1 MKILM
6 LNNSDIESGAAR
18 ATTRL
23 QQGLRDKLIDAQLL
37 VARKFGDSPQVIG
50 PGSTFAKAMGFS
62 RPTLEQKIF
71 GIAPGKINGPFSPS
85 FLPDRI
91 PAVVAALSPD
101 IIHLNWVAN
110 MMRLETLSR
119 FEVPIV
125 WTLHDSWPF
134 TGGCYVPF
142 DCTRYREAC
151 GSCPVLGSSRE
162 SDLSRRVWMRK
173 QRAWRG
179 LDLTIVAPS
188 SWMGACAKASSLF
201 GKARI
206 EVIPNGL
213 DLHRFKPVDKRTA
226 REMLSLPQDKRLILF
241 GAKSATSD
249 RNKGFHLLAQ
259 ALHELAGSR
268 APDGSI
274 ELVVF
279 GASRPEPAP
288 ELGFPAHYLGWF
300 SDEVSLALLYA
311 AADVF
316 VFPSLQESLGYTA
329 MEAMACGTPCVAF
342 NQGGIPDLIDHG
354 INGYLAEPFDAADLA
369 RGIGWVLEA
378 GKRGGDL
385 SGAARGKVE
394 RDFSIESVAARY
406 LELYRSVSHR
416 PPAGTSPL

>member
-6 LNNSDIESGAAR
+6 LNNADVESGAAR

-23 QQGLRDKLIDAQLL
+23 QQGLRDQGVDAQLL
-37 VARKFGDSPQVIG
+37 VQRKFGDSPRVIG
-50 PGSTFAKAMGFS
+50 PNSTFAKAMGFS

-71 GIAPGKINGPFSPS
+71 GIAPQKINGPFSPS
-85 FLPDRI
+85 FLPDRVSARI
-91 PAVVAALSPD
+91 AALSPD

-110 MMRLETLSR
+110 MMRLETLGR
-119 FEVPIV
+119 FEAPLV

-142 DCTRYREAC
+142 DCTRYRETC
-151 GSCPVLGSSRE
+151 GCCPVLGSSRE
-162 SDLSRRVWMRK
+162 SDLSRRVWRRK
-173 QRAWRG
+173 EKAWRG
-179 LDLTIVAPS
+179 LNLTIAAPS
-188 SWMGACAKASSLF
+188 SWMGACARASSLF

-213 DLHRFKPVDKRTA
+213 DLNRFKPIDKRTA
-226 REMLSLPQDKRLILF
+226 REILSLPQDKRLVLF

-249 RNKGFHLLAQ
+249 LNKGFQLLVQ
-259 ALHELAGSR
+259 ALHELAGASL
-268 APDGSI
+268 PDRSI

-279 GASRPEPAP
+279 GSSQPEPTP
-288 ELGFPAHYLGWF
+288 ELGFPTHYLGWF

-316 VFPSLQESLGYTA
+316 VFPSLQESLGYTT

-354 INGYLAEPFDAADLA
+354 VNGYLARPFEPSDLA
-369 RGIGWVLEA
+369 RGIEWVLKA
-378 GKRGGDL
+378 GKCGGDL
-385 SGAARGKVE
+385 SGAARRKVE
-394 RDFSIESVAARY
+394 HEFSIEAVAARY
-406 LELYRSVSHR
+406 LDLYHSVLNR
-416 PPAGTSPL
+416 